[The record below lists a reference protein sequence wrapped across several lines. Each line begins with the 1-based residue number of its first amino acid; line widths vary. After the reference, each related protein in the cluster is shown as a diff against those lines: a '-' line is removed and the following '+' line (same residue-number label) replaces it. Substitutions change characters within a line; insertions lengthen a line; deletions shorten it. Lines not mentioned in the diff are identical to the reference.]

1 MQNAGDEIEGPSDP
15 SAPMTAP
22 APAPMPASIPTPRAT
37 PGCTQPQGRE
47 HATTAHIEDTGSGRI
62 VLVAPRNTRFSPE
75 SATSIDLYI
84 HEIARQSRLASRIT
98 VFAQRT
104 EHPFEDVDL
113 RSWVGRADRRTL
125 ASEIAETN
133 PALVVVHQH
142 LPTAAHLGRAFPDLP
157 VALVRHNF
165 VKAPRHLLSA
175 WAKRRQIAELSGLA
189 FVSECCREVFERE
202 WPQSAG
208 RTGWPDL
215 FVTPNG
221 IDQGLWRPGPKA
233 RRLLFVGRLAPE
245 KGVLEAAEAVGRV
258 LPAHPDWEAL
268 FILDAKSAEPRYRNR
283 TIAAIE
289 AAGPHVRLMTNL
301 PHDAVR
307 AEMAAAAIAIAPTQ
321 NTEPFGRVAVEALA
335 SGCALVAARAGGFIE
350 IAGDTAGVLLETPS
364 TENIALALKQL
375 MADPDRVAALGRA
388 GRERVVATYSL
399 DAAAA
404 AFDAMAAALIGS
416 AQKRVA

>member
-1 MQNAGDEIEGPSDP
+1 MQNAGDEIAGQNGPL
-15 SAPMTAP
+15 
-22 APAPMPASIPTPRAT
+22 
-37 PGCTQPQGRE
+37 PGPEMGLEQ
-47 HATTAHIEDTGSGRI
+47 TGGGRI

-113 RSWVGRADRRTL
+113 RSWVGRADRRAL
-125 ASEIAETN
+125 ASEIAATG

-142 LPTAAHLGRAFPDLP
+142 MPTAAHLGRAFPDVP

-165 VKAPRHLLSA
+165 VKAPRHLFSA

-202 WPQSAG
+202 WPAPEGG
-208 RTGWPDL
+208 RHWPGL

-221 IDQGLWRPGPKA
+221 IDHGLWRPAPKA
-233 RRLLFVGRLAPE
+233 QRLLFVGRLAPE
-245 KGVLEAAEAVGRV
+245 KGVAEAAEAVGRI
-258 LPAHPDWEAL
+258 LPEYPDWDAL
-268 FILDAKSAEPRYRNR
+268 FILDAKSAEPRYRDR
-283 TIAAIE
+283 VIAAME
-289 AAGPHVRLMTNL
+289 AAGPRLRLMTNL

-307 AEMAAAAIAIAPTQ
+307 AEMAGAAIAIAPTQ

-335 SGCALVAARAGGFIE
+335 SGCALVAARAGGF
-350 IAGDTAGVLLETPS
+350 V
-364 TENIALALKQL
+364 
-375 MADPDRVAALGRA
+375 
-388 GRERVVATYSL
+388 
-399 DAAAA
+399 
-404 AFDAMAAALIGS
+404 
-416 AQKRVA
+416 